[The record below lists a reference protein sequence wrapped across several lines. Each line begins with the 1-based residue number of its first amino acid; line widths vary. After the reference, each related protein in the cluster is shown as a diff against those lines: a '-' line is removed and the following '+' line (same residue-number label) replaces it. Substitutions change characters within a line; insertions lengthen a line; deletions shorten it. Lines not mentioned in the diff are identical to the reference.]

1 MDYKATNLEV
11 IELKA
16 GQDGWSFSAYASTF
30 GNRDW
35 GGDIIAT
42 GAFDKTLKSGGFRP
56 LLWQHD
62 SHSPIGIET
71 SLKTDTKGLLGSW
84 ELIDTQQGADA
95 YKLLKRGA
103 VRSMSIGYIPE
114 AFEFDDQGD
123 TRIIKEV
130 NLLENSVATIPMNP
144 QARVQSVKAKYCSEC
159 GVQIGASLE
168 DLYDAL
174 LRKGKHK
181 SKTLD
186 LNTQVPFEELCTQ
199 IKGHLI
205 YGMDAA
211 EALHARRTEDQR
223 ELTQPHID
231 ALTVLLSELKDSG
244 GRIEAI
250 LNAVSPPEV
259 KANGA
264 LSLHIA
270 LANAKRRDRARD
282 RARLELGATTP

>member
-35 GGDIIAT
+35 GGDIIAA
-42 GAFDKTLKSGGFRP
+42 GAFDKTLKSGAFRP

-84 ELIDTQQGADA
+84 ELVDTQQGSDA

-144 QARVQSVKAKYCSEC
+144 LARVQSVKSRYCPEC
-159 GVQIGASLE
+159 GMPAGFSVEAVQ
-168 DLYDAL
+168 DAL
-174 LRKGKHK
+174 LRKGQRNP
-181 SKTLD
+181 SLD

-205 YGMDAA
+205 YGMGEA
-211 EALHARRTEDQR
+211 EALHARRAEDQR
-223 ELTQPHID
+223 ELTQAHID

-250 LNAVSPPEV
+250 LNAVSPPAA

-264 LSLHIA
+264 LGLRIE
-270 LANAKRRDRARD
+270 LARRRARV
-282 RARLELGATTP
+282 AGVEF

>member
-35 GGDIIAT
+35 GGDIIAK
-42 GAFDKTLKSGGFRP
+42 GAFDKSLKSGGFRP

-62 SHSPIGIET
+62 THAPIGIET
-71 SLKTDTKGLLGSW
+71 SLRVDEKGLLGSW

-103 VRSMSIGYIPE
+103 VRAMSIGYIPE

-130 NLLENSVATIPMNP
+130 NLLENSIATIPMNP
-144 QARVQSVKAKYCSEC
+144 QARIQSVKSRFCPEC
-159 GVQIGASLE
+159 GMPAGVSVEAVH
-168 DLYDAL
+168 DAL
-174 LRKGKHK
+174 LRKGQRNPA
-181 SKTLD
+181 LD

-205 YGMDAA
+205 YGMGEA
-211 EALHARRTEDQR
+211 EALHARRLEEQR
-223 ELTQPHID
+223 SLTQPHID
-231 ALTVLLSELKDSG
+231 ALTVLLSELKDSS

-250 LNAVSPPEV
+250 LSAASPPEV

-264 LSLHIA
+264 LSLHNV
-270 LANAKRRDRARD
+270 LANAKRRSRERD
-282 RARLELGATTP
+282 RARLDLGDTTP